1 MDERP
6 TSESDV
12 AARLDLLGQAVSRRG
27 PVWIFTHDYP
37 DPDALASAG
46 AMHLLLEKRFGKHSH
61 IVFTGATERAE
72 NRELM
77 RHFRFRTTPTERMR
91 AGRRRLTAAMFVDCQ
106 PWAGNIIVPA
116 AARPVAVFDHHPLKR
131 RARTEGLFLDIRP
144 ALGATASMLWEYLH
158 ACDLAPPS
166 WLATCLCY
174 AIQTETTDFTRSW
187 TALDR
192 QAYLALLARAD
203 LKMLGRI
210 RNPPLPQ
217 RYFSIMQEAIAR
229 SRLYGRIAWS
239 HVDAVP
245 NPEVV
250 AEIADRLVRLE
261 RITWSFCTGRM
272 ENQLLVSL
280 RSTRRDA
287 RCDRVLK
294 AVMKDD
300 ARSGGHDR
308 MAAGRA
314 TLRSADPAARNEEIR
329 AFTRALLRR
338 LDSRHALRDADEA
351 LESRLLTPA
360 EGPAAPG
367 PGSESP
373 PGRT

>member
-1 MDERP
+1 MEDRA
-6 TSESDV
+6 SSASDV
-12 AARLDLLGQAVSRRG
+12 AARLDQFAQAVVRRG
-27 PVWIFTHDYP
+27 PVWVFTHDYP
-37 DPDALASAG
+37 DPDAIASAG
-46 AMHLLLEKRFGKHSH
+46 AMHLLLDKRFGKHSH
-61 IVFTGATERAE
+61 IVFSGATERAE

-77 RHFRFRTTPTERMR
+77 RHFRFRTTPTERLR
-91 AGRRRLTAAMFVDCQ
+91 AGRQRLTSAIFVDSQ
-106 PWAGNIIVPA
+106 PWAGNILMPA

-131 RARTEGLFLDIRP
+131 SARTDGLFLDIRP

-158 ACDLAPPS
+158 ASDILPPA

-174 AIQTETTDFTRSW
+174 AIQTETTDFTRAC
-187 TALDR
+187 TPLDR
-192 QAYLALLARAD
+192 QAYLALLQRAD

-210 RNPPLPQ
+210 RNPPIPQ
-217 RYFSIMQEAIAR
+217 RYFSVLQEAIAR
-229 SRLYGRIAWS
+229 SRLYGRIAWT

-272 ENQLLVSL
+272 DDQLVVSL

-294 AVMKDD
+294 AVLKKD

-314 TLRSADPAARNEEIR
+314 TLRGADPAAQNEEIR
-329 AFTRALLRR
+329 DFTRALLCR
-338 LDSRHALRDADEA
+338 LDPRHAQRDADEA
-351 LESRLLTPA
+351 LESRTLTAAEAPA
-360 EGPAAPG
+360 PDAPAADAP
-367 PGSESP
+367 S
-373 PGRT
+373 GRT